1 MLMKRLFAFMLT
13 VILAF
18 TLAISAFAAGKKTV
32 DHKYD
37 FAVGAQYGLG
47 DSGFGF
53 VFDYS
58 GENMWNLPLTLRCF
72 YHSGS
77 GNVNYVGTT
86 SSYTNSVFGLADL
99 YEFRNL
105 DNGFVPYV
113 GIGFQFQ
120 SINAVVPGL
129 GTISGN
135 GNTLFYTV
143 GVKYNMQKNIALDL
157 SYNNVG
163 QATLAIAGL
172 PNYSTN
178 GAGITLGALYSF

>member
-1 MLMKRLFAFMLT
+1 MKKILT
-13 VILAF
+13 ISLITILAL
-18 TLAISAFAAGKKTV
+18 TIAASAFAAGKKTA
-32 DHKYD
+32 DQKYD

-58 GENMWNLPLTLRCF
+58 GENMWNLPLILRGF

-77 GNVNYVGTT
+77 GNVNYVGAT

-105 DNGFVPYV
+105 DNGFIPYV

-135 GNTLFYTV
+135 GDTVFYTV

-157 SYNNVG
+157 SYSNAG

-178 GAGITLGALYSF
+178 GAGITLGALYEF